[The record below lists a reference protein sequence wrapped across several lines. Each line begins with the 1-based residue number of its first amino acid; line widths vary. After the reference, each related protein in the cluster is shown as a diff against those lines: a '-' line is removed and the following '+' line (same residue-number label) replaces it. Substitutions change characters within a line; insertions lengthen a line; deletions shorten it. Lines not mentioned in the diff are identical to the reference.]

1 MKSQKELAEHGG
13 EPADETDAL
22 RLSDLAEN
30 EGARIEF
37 DEYGTDDDLWPVAKS
52 GRRRLAFAAAAL
64 VLVAGAVVGGK
75 IAYDRRRSA
84 KGYQRAVTA
93 LEDARE
99 ALLSAASELPERGRE
114 VLQKVKRH

>member
-1 MKSQKELAEHGG
+1 MKSQEQDHGG
-13 EPADETDAL
+13 EPADESDAL

-37 DEYGTDDDLWPVAKS
+37 DEYGTDDDLWPAAKR
-52 GRRRLAFAAAAL
+52 GRGRLVLAAAAV

-75 IAYDRRRSA
+75 IAYDRRKSA
-84 KGYQRAVTA
+84 KGYRRAVSA

-114 VLQKVKRH
+114 VLQRVKVR

>member
-1 MKSQKELAEHGG
+1 MKSQKEMPDHGG
-13 EPADETDAL
+13 EPADESDAL

-30 EGARIEF
+30 EGARMEF
-37 DEYGTDDDLWPVAKS
+37 DEYGTDDDLWPAARN
-52 GRRRLAFAAAAL
+52 GRRTLALAAAA
-64 VLVAGAVVGGK
+64 VVVVAAAVVGGK

-84 KGYQRAVTA
+84 KGYQRAVSA

-114 VLQKVKRH
+114 ALQKVKRR

>member
-1 MKSQKELAEHGG
+1 MKSQKELPDYVG
-13 EPADETDAL
+13 EPAGETDAL

-37 DEYGTDDDLWPVAKS
+37 DEYGTDDLSPVAEN
-52 GRRRLAFAAAAL
+52 GRRRLAFAAAAV
-64 VLVAGAVVGGK
+64 VLVAAAVVGGK

-84 KGYQRAVTA
+84 KGYQRVVTA

-114 VLQKVKRH
+114 VLQKAKRR